1 MKLLLHV
8 LLVVGFALP
17 LNLAFAESKA
27 EQRGKKTECCE
38 QKDCCQDC
46 KHKDGKHSCC
56 DDKLKAKE
64 CCKNCKDKKC
74 EKACADGKCKKDHC
88 DKKKG
93 KSADE
98 SDAT

>member
-17 LNLAFAESKA
+17 LNLAFADHHKDHAAHKA
-27 EQRGKKTECCE
+27 DCCD
-38 QKDCCQDC
+38 QKDCCKDC
-46 KHKDGKHSCC
+46 KPKDGKHSCC
-56 DDKLKAKE
+56 DDKQKAKE